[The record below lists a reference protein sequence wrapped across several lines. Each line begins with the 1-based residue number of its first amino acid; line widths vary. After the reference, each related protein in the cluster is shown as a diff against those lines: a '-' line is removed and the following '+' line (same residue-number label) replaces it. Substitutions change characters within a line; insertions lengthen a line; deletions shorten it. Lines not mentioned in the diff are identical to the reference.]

1 MSSPKPADP
10 PVRLATGFQFLEGP
24 VWQPDESRLLF
35 NDIPGDTAYAW
46 SEQSGLEVTRRPSN
60 KANGQVIDQLGRLI
74 VCEHLT
80 SSLVMITPDGDRE
93 VLARDHDGRQL
104 NSPNDVIAAPDGSMI
119 FTDPPFGR
127 TLETM
132 GSLRPMELGY
142 CGVYQWL
149 PSGGVRLLSTRLA
162 EPNGLCLSLDQ
173 ARLYVNDTAT
183 GEIIEFKTAWAS
195 GGLQLDEGRV
205 FARVPDS
212 GGAKVDGMKIDA
224 AGDLWCTGERGLHVF
239 DPGGQPL
246 GGLEV
251 PERVANFAWGGV
263 DGRDLYLTAT
273 TSLYRTRTAVAGA
286 AWV

>member
-1 MSSPKPADP
+1 MATPHVADTV
-10 PVRLATGFQFLEGP
+10 VRLATSFQFLEGP
-24 VWQPDESRLLF
+24 VWQADENRLLF
-35 NDIPGDTAYAW
+35 NDIPGDTSYAW
-46 SEQSGLEVTRRPSN
+46 SEQDGLEVTRRPSH
-60 KANGQVIDQLGRLI
+60 KANGQVIDQLGRLV

-93 VLARDHDGRQL
+93 VLASHHQGHQL
-104 NSPNDVIAAPDGSMI
+104 NSPNDVIAALDGSLI

-127 TLETM
+127 TEAAM

-142 CGVYQWL
+142 CGVYQWV
-149 PSGGVRLLSTRLA
+149 PGGEVRLLSTRLA

-183 GEIIEFKTAWAS
+183 GEIVEFKTAWAS

-212 GGAKVDGMKIDA
+212 GGEKVDGMKTDA
-224 AGDLWCTGERGLHVF
+224 AGNLWCTGKGGLHIF
-239 DPGGQPL
+239 DPAGRRL
-246 GGLEV
+246 GAMEV
-251 PERVANFAWGGV
+251 PERVGNFAWGGL
-263 DGRDLYLTAT
+263 DGRDLYLAAT